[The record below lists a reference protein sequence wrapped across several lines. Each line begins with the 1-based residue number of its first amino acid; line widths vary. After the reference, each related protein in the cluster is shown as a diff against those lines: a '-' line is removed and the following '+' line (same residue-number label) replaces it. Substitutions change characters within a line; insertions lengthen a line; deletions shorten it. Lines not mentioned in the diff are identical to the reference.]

1 MYDKHIKQ
9 RIKQKQKVPNE
20 KPQLKNKQTKSWHF
34 MCFKL
39 TDLKYKNK
47 NLTGQNKK
55 HKARYAGLCHSSG
68 IMGSRIRRIV
78 SSSPAW
84 VHLKKHELKPSN

>member
-1 MYDKHIKQ
+1 
-9 RIKQKQKVPNE
+9 
-20 KPQLKNKQTKSWHF
+20 

-78 SSSPAW
+78 SSSPA
-84 VHLKKHELKPSN
+84 